1 MKKLITAMAL
11 GLVLTISAS
20 ANTKVEIIPEPTKVA
35 EIKLPYYTSDI
46 EVTVFC
52 RNGLQ
57 WVLLLSGY
65 KSGLSKDERRVDLP
79 DGTFTT
85 EPIPCEEE

>member
-1 MKKLITAMAL
+1 MKKIIGLMAL
-11 GLVLTISAS
+11 MALLLTGAS
-20 ANTKVEIIPEPTKVA
+20 ANTKTDTAKPKKVGEIE
-35 EIKLPYYTSDI
+35 LPYYTSNI

-52 RNGLQ
+52 HNGLQ
-57 WVLLLSGY
+57 WILLLGGY
-65 KSGLSKDERRVDLP
+65 KSGLAKDERRVDLP